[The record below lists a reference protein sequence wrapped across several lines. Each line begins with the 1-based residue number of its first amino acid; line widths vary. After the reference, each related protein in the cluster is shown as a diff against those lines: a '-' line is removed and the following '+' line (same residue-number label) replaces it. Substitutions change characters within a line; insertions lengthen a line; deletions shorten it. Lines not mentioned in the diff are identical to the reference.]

1 MIGARKFFYYVGTTT
16 KRNKRKAM
24 FDGELSLVTLRAD
37 SRAEADAMAM
47 IWADVGPVSFG
58 WVI

>member
-1 MIGARKFFYYVGTTT
+1 MIGARKFFYYVGSTT

-24 FDGELSLVTLRAD
+24 FEGELALVTLRAN

-47 IWADVGPVSFG
+47 QWEDVGPVSFG

>member
-1 MIGARKFFYYVGTTT
+1 MIGTRKFFYYVGSTT

>member
-16 KRNKRKAM
+16 KRNKQKAM
-24 FDGELSLVTLRAD
+24 FAGEIALVTLRAD
-37 SRAEADAMAM
+37 SRAEADAMA
-47 IWADVGPVSFG
+47 IQWADVGPVSFG

>member
-1 MIGARKFFYYVGTTT
+1 MIGARKFFYYVGSTT

-24 FDGELSLVTLRAD
+24 FDGELALVTLRAD

-47 IWADVGPVSFG
+47 QWADVGPVSFG

>member
-24 FDGELSLVTLRAD
+24 FDGELALVTLRAD
-37 SRAEADAMAM
+37 SRAEADAMALT
-47 IWADVGPVSFG
+47 WADVGPVSFG